1 MKTCEA
7 QSREPAPEILE
18 TIHRL
23 FTERPPTPDEEG
35 LLQQIQALE
44 GRFGLGI
51 HSGGGLPAGP
61 VTPWHVP
68 AMTRT
73 EQSVDVVAVGI
84 SLARIGWYSG
94 FFILSFFGKFSHSW
108 HISNVPPVFA
118 KFVL

>member
-35 LLQQIQALE
+35 LLQQIQAVE

-61 VTPWHVP
+61 VTPWQATMALTAH
-68 AMTRT
+68 A
-73 EQSVDVVAVGI
+73 EHDA
-84 SLARIGWYSG
+84 LLN
-94 FFILSFFGKFSHSW
+94 F
-108 HISNVPPVFA
+108 
-118 KFVL
+118 